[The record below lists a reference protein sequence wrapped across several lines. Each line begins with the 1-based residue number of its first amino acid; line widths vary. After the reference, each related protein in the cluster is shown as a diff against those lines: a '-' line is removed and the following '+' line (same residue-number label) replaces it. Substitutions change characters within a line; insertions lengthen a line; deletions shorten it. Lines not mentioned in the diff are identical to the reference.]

1 MQLTS
6 EPQATPIPSPPPVN
20 ILIVDD
26 QYENILALENLICAD
41 DVKIHGF
48 TKVDDA
54 LVALIVHDFALAILD
69 VQMPEINGFNLAK
82 LIRGIKKYSH
92 LPIIFVTAAQNNDK
106 MTLEAYESGAVDFL
120 YKPLSPPIVRG
131 KVRTF
136 VELQQQKDLQS
147 MQLAELKKL
156 RIKAEAANLA
166 KSLFLA
172 NISHEIRTPLSS
184 VMGFAELIAKGEIPL
199 QELENCENTIKRNGS
214 ILLRLIDDI
223 LDLSSIETNK
233 LEIENSSVNLIEFFE
248 DIESSLTIK
257 SQAKGVSVNFN
268 YKGLSETH
276 DHLFDPIR
284 FKQILLNVIG
294 NAIKFTSKGSV
305 DVFIVNK
312 TVEKDED
319 IITVTV
325 KDQGI
330 GIEKKNVS
338 KIFTPFTQ
346 ADTTIKKKHGG
357 TGLGLAISKKLA
369 HAMGGD
375 INIVTTK
382 VGVGS
387 VFEIKMPLKKSL
399 ARPCPKNIE
408 TFQPTLFLDGKKI
421 LVCDDVSDNLLLV
434 EIYLRNSGAELKF
447 ASDGLEAIS
456 ICKKEKFDLVLMD
469 IQMPNMDGLEAT
481 KRLRKM
487 KMDIPIIA
495 LTALAS
501 YAEEKRCIESGCN
514 KVLSKPI
521 DKDDLLNILHRSLS

>member
-6 EPQATPIPSPPPVN
+6 HTQTTPSPPPVN

-26 QYENILALENLICAD
+26 QYENILALENLISAD
-41 DVKIHGF
+41 DVVIHGF
-48 TKVDDA
+48 SKIDDA

-82 LIRGIKKYSH
+82 LIRGIKRYSH
-92 LPIIFVTAAQNNDK
+92 LPIIFVTAAQNNDQ

-120 YKPLSPPIVRG
+120 YKPLSPPVVRG

-147 MQLAELKKL
+147 MQLVELKKL

-199 QELENCENTIKRNGS
+199 QELDNCENTIKRNGH

-233 LEIENSSVNLIEFFE
+233 LEIENSSMNLVDFFD
-248 DIESSLTIK
+248 DIESSLAIK
-257 SQAKGVSVNFN
+257 SQTKGIEVNFN

-276 DHLFDPIR
+276 NHLFDPIR

-294 NAIKFTSKGSV
+294 NAIKFTSKGNV
-305 DVFIVNK
+305 DVFVVQK
-312 TVEKDED
+312 KMSKDED
-319 IITVTV
+319 VIEVLV

-330 GIEKKNVS
+330 GIEKKNIS

-369 HAMGGD
+369 LAMGGD
-375 INIVTTK
+375 ITIVSTK

-387 VFEIKMPLKKSL
+387 VFEIKIPLKTSS
-399 ARPCPKNIE
+399 
-408 TFQPTLFLDGKKI
+408 TQSQPEDVEVFHAEQFLKGKKI
-421 LVCDDVSDNLLLV
+421 LVVDDVSDNLLLV
-434 EIYLRNSGAELKF
+434 EIYLRSSGAELKF

-456 ICKKEKFDLVLMD
+456 MCKKENFDLVLMD
-469 IQMPNMDGLEAT
+469 IQMPNMDGIEAT
-481 KRLRKM
+481 KRLRKT
-487 KMDIPIIA
+487 KLDIPIIA

-521 DKDDLLNILHRSLS
+521 DKDDLLNVLHRSLS